1 MAEDEATSSVAVAER
16 PEIALPPAPV
26 EAKAGKNKK
35 SRKNND
41 QSIDD
46 DLEREIEF
54 STPFGK
60 IEFELEP
67 TSGKQKREERRR
79 EKERADA
86 EKAAAQAA
94 KKAARQLEKHG
105 EAAVEATRKG
115 GGMLLPVLIVLGLI
129 VAAVIVAF
137 WLFARPGSETE
148 EVPEQY
154 RNPELEPVE
163 EAPQDF
169 VTTARQRI
177 GQAIRAGKQAS
188 REAQQEQERRYQDL
202 TRGG

>member
-16 PEIALPPAPV
+16 PEIASPPAAV

-35 SRKNND
+35 SKNNKD
-41 QSIDD
+41 RSTDD

-60 IEFELEP
+60 IELEFEP
-67 TSGKQKREERRR
+67 TSSKQKRDERRR
-79 EKERADA
+79 ENERADA
-86 EKAAAQAA
+86 EKSAAKAA
-94 KKAARQLEKHG
+94 KKAARQLERHG

-137 WLFARPGSETE
+137 WLFARPGAETE

-154 RNPELEPVE
+154 RNPDLEPVA

-169 VTTARQRI
+169 VTTARRRI

-188 REAQQEQERRYQDL
+188 REAQQEQEHRYQDL
-202 TRGG
+202 THGG

>member
-16 PEIALPPAPV
+16 PEIAPPPAPV

-35 SRKNND
+35 SNKD
-41 QSIDD
+41 KEQSKDD

-60 IEFELEP
+60 IGFEFEP
-67 TSGKQKREERRR
+67 TSSKQKREERQR
-79 EKERADA
+79 EKERAHA
-86 EKAAAQAA
+86 EKAAAKAA
-94 KKAARQLEKHG
+94 KKAARQLEERG
-105 EAAVEATRKG
+105 AAAVEATRKG
-115 GGMLLPVLIVLGLI
+115 GGTLLPVLIVLGLI

-137 WLFARPGSETE
+137 WLFARPGAETE

-154 RNPELEPVE
+154 RNPELEPVV

-177 GQAIRAGKQAS
+177 GQALRAGKQAS
-188 REAQQEQERRYQDL
+188 REAQKEQERCFQDL